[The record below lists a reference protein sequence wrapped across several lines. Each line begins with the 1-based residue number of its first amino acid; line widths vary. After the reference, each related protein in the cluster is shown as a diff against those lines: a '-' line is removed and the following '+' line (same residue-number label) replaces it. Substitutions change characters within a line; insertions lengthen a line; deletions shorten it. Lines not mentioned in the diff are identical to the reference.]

1 MTSWV
6 HLVSAAGLNS
16 SGAIPP
22 VPGRS
27 MSRTWPLRLNLA
39 VSWSVVFTAVSMS
52 EKPPLKFLKPAAE
65 SLAASSLKVQVIS
78 DFVVTHSPTVRS
90 TPPSSRTVMGSV
102 RGYWRK
108 VKTSG
113 RPTVKEVPA
122 VMAGR
127 LVASQVPATLAT
139 AHFVSWVS
147 PSTVPSGLVATSL
160 LTSTLIPGSSAA

>member
-1 MTSWV
+1 M
-6 HLVSAAGLNS
+6 
-16 SGAIPP
+16 
-22 VPGRS
+22 
-27 MSRTWPLRLNLA
+27 A

-127 LVASQVPATLAT
+127 LVASHVPMTLAVY
-139 AHFVSWVS
+139 HFVNWLSLS
-147 PSTVPSGLVATSL
+147 ATPSESVETSL
-160 LTSTLIPGSSAA
+160 VTSTLIPGSSAA